1 MTRLR
6 PARIDVS
13 YLIAAM
19 SALFLLIAAGRALF
33 VGIAITYERL
43 SPESLVCEEG
53 TYDFGAIDSDSQPEH
68 EFRLRNVGR
77 KPVQITKVRSG
88 CSSCVEPLDYPAAP
102 IPPGEEAVVKARLLS
117 QNLSGK
123 VEKGLVV
130 KYGTKKTKYLVL
142 SFKADVRASRPEASA
157 E

>member
-19 SALFLLIAAGRALF
+19 SALLLLIAAGRALF
-33 VGIAITYERL
+33 FGAVAVHEKLGSDR
-43 SPESLVCEEG
+43 LVCEEES
-53 TYDFGAIDSDSQPEH
+53 YDFGVVDADAQPEH
-68 EFRLRNVGR
+68 AFRLKNAGR
-77 KPVQITKVRSG
+77 KPVQITSVWPG
-88 CSSCVEPLDYPAAP
+88 CSSCVEPLDYPTAP

-130 KYGTKKTKYLVL
+130 KYGSKKTKYLVL